1 MAEQVRRVS
10 TGGSGASGAAV
21 GTSVDL
27 RTGVVLSAA
36 YGASGAVAAMT
47 LLPSI
52 TQQVQWTPP
61 LPMPLFV
68 ALLAVQLTVVYGLL
82 GWAGARMARRRG
94 VEPAPTLTGLWRGAG
109 LRVRWRGMGAG
120 VVGGLGCGAALVV
133 LVKIIKSVLP
143 GTLPATM
150 HPPDAASALAASTA
164 ASFGEEILCRLFVLS
179 AVLRLM
185 PAGARGGR
193 EGAIAISSVV
203 FGVFHLPG
211 MVALFGGL
219 VGVPPLAWVW
229 FIVLNAMVGAVFG
242 DTYLR
247 YGIGAAI
254 AAHWFCDLVW
264 HVGSVW

>member
-1 MAEQVRRVS
+1 MAEQGGRVS

-52 TQQVQWTPP
+52 TQGVQWTPP

-109 LRVRWRGMGAG
+109 LRVR
-120 VVGGLGCGAALVV
+120 GG
-133 LVKIIKSVLP
+133 
-143 GTLPATM
+143 
-150 HPPDAASALAASTA
+150 
-164 ASFGEEILCRLFVLS
+164 
-179 AVLRLM
+179 
-185 PAGARGGR
+185 GG
-193 EGAIAISSVV
+193 
-203 FGVFHLPG
+203 
-211 MVALFGGL
+211 GG
-219 VGVPPLAWVW
+219 G
-229 FIVLNAMVGAVFG
+229 
-242 DTYLR
+242 
-247 YGIGAAI
+247 
-254 AAHWFCDLVW
+254 
-264 HVGSVW
+264 

>member
-1 MAEQVRRVS
+1 MAEQGGRVS

-36 YGASGAVAAMT
+36 YGASGAVATLT
-47 LLPSI
+47 LLPAI
-52 TQQVQWTPP
+52 TRQVEWAPP
-61 LPMPLFV
+61 LPMPLFG
-68 ALLAVQLTVVYGLL
+68 ALPAVQLAVVYGLL

-94 VEPAPTLTGLWRGAG
+94 GEPAPTLTGLWRGAG
-109 LRVRWRGMGAG
+109 GRGRGRVGAG

-164 ASFGEEILCRLFVLS
+164 ASFGAEVVCRLFGLS

-185 PAGARGGR
+185 AGGARGGR
-193 EGAIAISSVV
+193 GGGIAISSVV
-203 FGVFHLPG
+203 FGVLHLPG
-211 MVALFGGL
+211 MVALF
-219 VGVPPLAWVW
+219 
-229 FIVLNAMVGAVFG
+229 
-242 DTYLR
+242 
-247 YGIGAAI
+247 
-254 AAHWFCDLVW
+254 
-264 HVGSVW
+264 